1 MSRTDPGRVG
11 RLRLQQWFAIL
22 VAAVGTVTLIGLL
35 VGIFAILQLAD
46 ARDDVVNKYDPA
58 SLTALRLSQALLDQE
73 TGVRGFALTGQD
85 SSLSPYRNG
94 LTIERRAARELRAM
108 DVTAGLTDVEQ
119 RADRWRRGYADAA
132 VGRVRAG
139 GPRAVRPRATARGK
153 ALFDEVRRAIA
164 TQQGAIATA
173 REDARDRLASSARFL
188 AGAFILL
195 AVLLVIAGVS
205 AGVFLSRH
213 VARPVVDLGHSVRR
227 VARGEFDHVIDTA
240 GPRDII
246 ELGDDVES
254 MRARIVSSISDLERS
269 NAELEQF
276 AYVASHDLQEPLR
289 KVASFCQLIEKRY
302 SGQLD
307 ERGEQYIYF
316 AVDGAKRMQV
326 LINDLLAFSRVGRLG
341 GEFGPVDLDDV
352 LARVLSNLDTA
363 IQESGAVVE
372 SEPLPT
378 VNGEASLLGAVLQN
392 LIANGIK
399 FRSDAPPRVS
409 LSAER
414 RGGEWLFSC
423 ADNGIGIDPEYA
435 ERVFVIFQRLH
446 PKEEYAGTGIGL
458 AMCRKIVDYHGGSI
472 WLDTETTSGTTFHF
486 TLPAIEETA

>member
-1 MSRTDPGRVG
+1 
-11 RLRLQQWFAIL
+11 
-22 VAAVGTVTLIGLL
+22 
-35 VGIFAILQLAD
+35 
-46 ARDDVVNKYDPA
+46 
-58 SLTALRLSQALLDQE
+58 
-73 TGVRGFALTGQD
+73 
-85 SSLSPYRNG
+85 
-94 LTIERRAARELRAM
+94 
-108 DVTAGLTDVEQ
+108 
-119 RADRWRRGYADAA
+119 
-132 VGRVRAG
+132 
-139 GPRAVRPRATARGK
+139 
-153 ALFDEVRRAIA
+153 VRRAIA